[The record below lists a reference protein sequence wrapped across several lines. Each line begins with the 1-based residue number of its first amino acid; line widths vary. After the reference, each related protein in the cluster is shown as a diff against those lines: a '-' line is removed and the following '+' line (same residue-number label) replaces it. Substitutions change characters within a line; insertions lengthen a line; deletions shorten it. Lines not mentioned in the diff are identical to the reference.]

1 MQRALII
8 FMLFAAAGLGQ
19 ADHPGHG
26 DEGHHDHAHHTE
38 GDDHAHDEHD
48 HAHGDDDHHEDA
60 FADHKAELEGVTIL
74 HAWAQ
79 ATEGDS
85 ARVFMEIENSGD
97 VAVALHGA
105 DAHEMAESVTL
116 MASPIKA
123 GAAPETIGEIEIAP
137 GTEMELVPTG
147 LYLALD
153 GLTEPLHQG
162 DSFEMHVEIEP
173 LGEIEIVVEVE
184 AANAK
189 QHSHAGHAH

>member
-8 FMLFAAAGLGQ
+8 FMLFAAAGLAQ
-19 ADHPGHG
+19 ADHAHDG
-26 DEGHHDHAHHTE
+26 DEPHHDHA
-38 GDDHAHDEHD
+38 DHAEGED
-48 HAHGDDDHHEDA
+48 HPHDDDHHHEDE
-60 FADHKAELEGVTIL
+60 FADHKVELDGVTIL
-74 HAWAQ
+74 HAWTQ

-85 ARVFMEIENSGD
+85 ARVFMEIENTGD

-105 DAHEMAESVTL
+105 EAHGMADSITL

-123 GAAPETIGEIEIAP
+123 DAAPETIGEIDIAP
-137 GTEMELVPTG
+137 GVEMELVPTG
-147 LYLALD
+147 LYLALE

-162 DSFEMHVEIEP
+162 DSFEMHVEIAP
-173 LGEIEIVVEVE
+173 LGEIEVVVEVE